1 MRRFLLLPSIALLA
15 PAALRAQAAFDRTKV
30 PTLPPA
36 PRLVLP
42 SVATSRLANGIGLQV
57 VSQREVPLVQ
67 VTLSITGGARLDG
80 DQPGLASFT
89 ARMLTESA
97 GGKDVNELQNAI
109 AFLGATLN
117 SSASWDAFT
126 VSLNVP
132 RRSLDAA
139 LALMADV
146 VQRPAFT
153 SADVRR
159 QRDLRA
165 AGILQRR
172 DQPGAI
178 ATLAF
183 NGIVFPAGHPY
194 HNPADGDSAAT
205 ARLDSA
211 RVRAFYQRAYVP
223 SRARFIVAGDIS
235 TAEAATALA
244 SHFGSWSSAER
255 PAPVTAVAVRPV
267 SNTAGRVFLVDKPG
281 AAQSIIVIG
290 APGVSRLSPDYPALV
305 VMNTLLG
312 ASFSSRL
319 NTNLR
324 ETKGYTYGIGS
335 GFGWQPLPGAFRIS
349 SGVRTDVTDSSL
361 VEVFR
366 ELRAIR
372 DAPVDAGELARGKA
386 YVALGIP
393 GSFETNGEIAGQLA
407 ELNQFGLPLSSV
419 SAFIARVNAVTAAD
433 VQRVARR
440 YLPVDRATIVVVGDL
455 AKVRAGVEALKLG
468 PVTQLEVT
476 SVAK

>member
-1 MRRFLLLPSIALLA
+1 M
-15 PAALRAQAAFDRTKV
+15 
-30 PTLPPA
+30 PTLPAA

-42 SVATSRLANGIGLQV
+42 AVATSRLANGIGVQV

-67 VTLSITGGARLDG
+67 VTLTIAGGSRLDG
-80 DQPGLASFT
+80 DRPGLASFT

-109 AFLGATLN
+109 AFLGATLT
-117 SSASWDAFT
+117 SSSSWDAFT

-139 LALMADV
+139 LDLMADV

-172 DQPGAI
+172 DQPGAL
-178 ATLAF
+178 ASLAF
-183 NGIVFPAGHPY
+183 NNIVYPAGHPY
-194 HNPADGDSAAT
+194 HNPADGDSAST
-205 ARLDSA
+205 AALDSA
-211 RVRAFYQRAYVP
+211 SVRGFYQRAYVP
-223 SRARFIVAGDIS
+223 SRAKFIVVGDIS
-235 TAEAATALA
+235 ASDAAAAIAPRFA
-244 SHFGSWSSAER
+244 SWASPAA
-255 PAPVTAVAVRPV
+255 PAPVPVVRVAPV
-267 SNTAGRVFLVDKPG
+267 SNTAGKVYLVDKPG
-281 AAQSIIVIG
+281 AAQSILYLG

-335 GFGWQPLPGAFRIS
+335 GFGWTPLPGAFRIS

-372 DAPVDAGELARGKA
+372 ATPVDATELARGKA
-386 YVALGIP
+386 YVALAIP

-407 ELNQFGLPLSSV
+407 ELNQFGLPLASV
-419 SAFIARVNAVTAAD
+419 SAFIAKVNAVTAAD

-455 AKVRAGVEALKLG
+455 AKLRAGIEALKLG
-468 PVTQLEVT
+468 AVSQLEVT
-476 SVAK
+476 SIAK